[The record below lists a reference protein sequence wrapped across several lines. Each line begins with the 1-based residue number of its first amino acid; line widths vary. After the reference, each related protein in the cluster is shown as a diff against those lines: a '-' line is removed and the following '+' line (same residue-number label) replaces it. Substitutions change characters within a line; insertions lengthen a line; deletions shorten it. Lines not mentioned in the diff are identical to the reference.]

1 MWHVRCT
8 EATRRVRGG
17 VSAPGPRRSVGAGE
31 ARMAAAREARTAGAR
46 DSIRYWAGAVGAA
59 AMVAGIVSVVVMV
72 QMQKPAKTTKA
83 AAPASRTAAAPQS
96 RPGTPPAWTVNAA
109 QQQKNTA
116 PAQPRAEAP
125 AQPRTEAASQP
136 RTVASIQTT
145 PKAQPEP
152 KVVPAAVTLSDA
164 ERKLSEELWVE
175 QKRLDT
181 DSTKLTAK
189 PDGRARMTTLL
200 ARQYNVQEKLVSDL
214 HDRKLGYGEISASLA
229 VSQQL
234 MKHDKSTRQQALDR
248 VLAARK
254 AGQGWAAF
262 SRGAGLKIG
271 DVLDA
276 VRKTDQQVAKAIG

>member
-1 MWHVRCT
+1 M
-8 EATRRVRGG
+8 
-17 VSAPGPRRSVGAGE
+17 
-31 ARMAAAREARTAGAR
+31 AAREARTGAAR

-72 QMQKPAKTTKA
+72 QMQKPTKTTKT
-83 AAPASRTAAAPQS
+83 AAPTRTAAPSQPRS
-96 RPGTPPAWTVNAA
+96 GTPPAWTVAAA
-109 QQQKNTA
+109 QQQKNVA

-125 AQPRTEAASQP
+125 AQPRTEAASPP

-181 DSTKLTAK
+181 DSTKLAAK
-189 PDGRARMTTLL
+189 PEGRARMTTLL
-200 ARQYNVQEKLVSDL
+200 AKQYNVQEKLVSDL
-214 HDRKLGYGEISASLA
+214 RDRKLGYGEISASLA
-229 VSQQL
+229 FSQQL
-234 MKHDKSTRQQALDR
+234 MKRNKSTRQQALDD
-248 VLAARK
+248 VVAARK

-262 SRGAGLKIG
+262 ARSAGLKIG
-271 DVLDA
+271 DVLDN
-276 VRKTDQQVAKAIG
+276 VRKTDKQVVKTIG

>member
-1 MWHVRCT
+1 
-8 EATRRVRGG
+8 
-17 VSAPGPRRSVGAGE
+17 
-31 ARMAAAREARTAGAR
+31 MAAAAK

-72 QMQKPAKTTKA
+72 QMQKPTKTTKTA
-83 AAPASRTAAAPQS
+83 TPSRTATAPQS

-109 QQQKNTA
+109 QQQQKNTA
-116 PAQPRAEAP
+116 AAQPRA
-125 AQPRTEAASQP
+125 EAASQP
-136 RTVASIQTT
+136 RTVASVQAA

-152 KVVPAAVTLSDA
+152 KAVPAAVTLTDA

-200 ARQYNVQEKLVSDL
+200 AKQYNVQEKLISDL
-214 HDRKLGYGEISASLA
+214 RDRKLGYGEISASLA
-229 VSQQL
+229 FSQQL
-234 MKHDKSTRQQALDR
+234 MKHNKSTRQQALDR

-262 SRGAGLKIG
+262 ARGAGLRIG
-271 DVLDA
+271 DVLDD
-276 VRKTDQQVAKAIG
+276 VRKTDKQVAKAIG